1 VTLAGG
7 PSQATGTTAQWETVR
22 IVAGGGGGLSRDGVV
37 SLEARR
43 GTRDT
48 RWPEGMVW
56 RAVLEPGERGA

>member
-1 VTLAGG
+1 VGN
-7 PSQATGTTAQWETVR
+7 SEDSC
-22 IVAGGGGGLSRDGVV
+22 GGGGGLSRDGVV